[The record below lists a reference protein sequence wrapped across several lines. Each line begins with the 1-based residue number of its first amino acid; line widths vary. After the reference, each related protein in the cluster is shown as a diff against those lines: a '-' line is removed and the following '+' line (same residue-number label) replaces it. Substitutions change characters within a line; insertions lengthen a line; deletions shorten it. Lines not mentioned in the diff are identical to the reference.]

1 MHRPFRHLTLAA
13 KSSLQRVASV
23 AESAASAYPARP
35 IHMVVGYLRGGAIE
49 SIAQAVAAKLSA
61 EFRQPLVFDSG
72 PHVGG
77 TLGLTVAAR
86 AAPDGYTLLMTSTT
100 TMWVA
105 RHLYNELPDGPR
117 GDFVPVA
124 LFSPLPEGLA
134 ANSSVS
140 AHDLQARIEWLKS
153 SGSRVDGIY
162 APPGTPGAIVDKL
175 AAAIRHTIRTVDV
188 QAQLIKQG
196 VDLVLLTGPA
206 ARAFLAQD

>member
-1 MHRPFRHLTLAA
+1 
-13 KSSLQRVASV
+13 
-23 AESAASAYPARP
+23 
-35 IHMVVGYLRGGAIE
+35 MVVGYLHRGAIE
-49 SIAQAVAAKLSA
+49 SIARAVAAKLST
-61 EFRQPLVFDSG
+61 EFRQPLVLDSS
-72 PHVGG
+72 PRVGG
-77 TLGLTVAAR
+77 TLGLAVAAR
-86 AAPDGYTLLMTSTT
+86 AAPDGLTLLMTSTT

-124 LFSPLPEGLA
+124 LFSPLPEGFA

-140 AHDLQARIEWLKS
+140 AHDLQARIDWLRK
-153 SGSRVDGIY
+153 SGSKVDGIY

-175 AAAIRHTIRTVDV
+175 AAAIRHAIRTVDV
-188 QAQLIKQG
+188 QAQLIEQG